1 MSANTLLSPLLR
13 SLQEDEVFRPRE
25 PVSLR
30 DAGLDESLVESL
42 ICKTLLAV
50 GNESGRGIAKR
61 LCLPF
66 APIEGT
72 LKHLRGSQIL
82 VHSGSAPLNDYY
94 YTLTENG
101 RERARAM
108 SRNSAYVGPAP
119 VPLEDYI
126 LSVEAQTIRAE
137 APRRSRLEQ
146 AFEGISV
153 EADVI
158 NCLGPAIN
166 SGAGLFLYGA
176 PGNGKSTIA
185 RRITRCFGQHI
196 WIPRILEDDGQLIK
210 LFDEACHEIRSEED
224 EDHLVDT
231 EVDRRWVQIRRP
243 TVVVGG
249 EMRMENLELR
259 HDPRANV
266 CEAPLQLKANC
277 GCFLIDYFGRQ
288 RVDPTELLNRWI
300 IPLENRHDF
309 LTLPTGK
316 KIQVPFDQLIIFSTN
331 LDPTELADEAF
342 LRRIPYKV
350 EVGDPSESEFHK
362 LFESYARSLRC
373 PYRRD
378 AVDHLIENHY
388 RPNDR
393 PLRRCQP
400 RDLLNQV
407 ANFCRYNGLPMEMR
421 EYYLDRVAA
430 SYFTAVS
437 PV

>member
-146 AFEGISV
+146 AFEGIS
-153 EADVI
+153 A
-158 NCLGPAIN
+158 
-166 SGAGLFLYGA
+166 
-176 PGNGKSTIA
+176 
-185 RRITRCFGQHI
+185 
-196 WIPRILEDDGQLIK
+196 W
-210 LFDEACHEIRSEED
+210 
-224 EDHLVDT
+224 
-231 EVDRRWVQIRRP
+231 DRRSTP
-243 TVVVGG
+243 G
-249 EMRMENLELR
+249 L
-259 HDPRANV
+259 
-266 CEAPLQLKANC
+266 
-277 GCFLIDYFGRQ
+277 GCFSTVLQATASRPSLGESPVVLVNIFGS
-288 RVDPTELLNRWI
+288 L
-300 IPLENRHDF
+300 
-309 LTLPTGK
+309 G
-316 KIQVPFDQLIIFSTN
+316 
-331 LDPTELADEAF
+331 F
-342 LRRIPYKV
+342 LRTM
-350 EVGDPSESEFHK
+350 
-362 LFESYARSLRC
+362 
-373 PYRRD
+373 
-378 AVDHLIENHY
+378 
-388 RPNDR
+388 
-393 PLRRCQP
+393 
-400 RDLLNQV
+400 
-407 ANFCRYNGLPMEMR
+407 AN
-421 EYYLDRVAA
+421 
-430 SYFTAVS
+430 
-437 PV
+437 